1 MLLVEDEDV
10 VAALTK
16 AILATEK
23 RIEVIGRARN
33 GIEAIALAGQLLP
46 DLVLMDINMPEL
58 DGIEA
63 TRRIRAH
70 QLHVQVLIVSASALA
85 GEIGRS
91 QSAGAAGFVAKD
103 RMTRELIDA
112 ILALFPP

>member
-1 MLLVEDEDV
+1 M

-33 GIEAIALAGQLLP
+33 GIEAVALAGQLLP

-63 TRRIRAH
+63 TRRIRSDH
-70 QLHVQVLIVSASALA
+70 PDVQVLIVSASTLA
-85 GEIGRS
+85 GEVDRS
-91 QSAGAAGFVAKD
+91 HSAGAAGFIAKD
-103 RMTRELIDA
+103 TMTRELVDA
-112 ILALFPP
+112 ILALFPL